1 MRHVMK
7 LRLIMALA
15 AALGAV
21 GTWRVQAH
29 EDLLARIATI
39 TAQLSTNENNMD
51 ALLQRA
57 DLYRLHG
64 NWAASRTDYAA
75 VQKLRPDSADR
86 LFGWAQVNAD
96 AGDYPTARAA
106 YDEFSSRFPTNGP
119 AFIGRARVLTQ
130 LGERKAAITDYSR
143 GLALLTNPQPEEFLA
158 RASLQATEFG
168 PDEAIKG
175 LDEGLARLGWVVTF
189 QRVAI
194 DYELKRQRPDLA
206 LARLE
211 TILARANRKE
221 MWLAWKGELLQAAG
235 KAAEAQEALAAA
247 IKAIEALP
255 PRMRTS
261 PGMVELRAKVDRL
274 MAPPRGDQSAG
285 KTQTTTP

>member
-1 MRHVMK
+1 MK
-7 LRLIMALA
+7 LKLIMTLA
-15 AALGAV
+15 AALGAACT
-21 GTWRVQAH
+21 GRVQAH

-39 TAQLSTNENNMD
+39 TTQLSTNQNSVD

-64 NWAASRTDYAA
+64 DWVESRNDYAA
-75 VQKLRPDSADR
+75 VQKLQPDSAGR
-86 LFGWAQVNAD
+86 LFGLAQLHAD
-96 AGDYPTARAA
+96 AGDFPAARAA
-106 YDEFSSRFPTNGP
+106 YDEFISRFPTNGP
-119 AFIGRARVLTQ
+119 ACIGRARVLTQ
-130 LGERKAAITDYSR
+130 LGERKAAIADYSR

-175 LDEGLARLGWVVTF
+175 LDEGMARLGWVVTF

-194 DYELKRQRPDLA
+194 DYELKRQRPDQA

-221 MWLAWKGELLQAAG
+221 TWLAWKGEILLTAG
-235 KAAEAQEALAAA
+235 KSREAQEALAAA
-247 IKAIEALP
+247 IQAIEALP

-274 MAPPRGDQSAG
+274 RASPRGDQSAG
-285 KTQTTTP
+285 NSPTNRP